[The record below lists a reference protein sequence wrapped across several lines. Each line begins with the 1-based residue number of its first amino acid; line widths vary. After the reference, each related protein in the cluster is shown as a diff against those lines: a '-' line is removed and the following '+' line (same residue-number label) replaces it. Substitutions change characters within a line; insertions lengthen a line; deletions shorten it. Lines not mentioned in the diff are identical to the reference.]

1 MSEEFFYHLSS
12 PPGEGG
18 FAVFELYGPGAGPA
32 LCAGLGGKELPG
44 EGRTRLGILFDE
56 NREKLD
62 EVVVGRQPA
71 SSMWCGLDAFT
82 LSVHGGAWLQE
93 RISGLLDSLGG
104 TGLKLRDVLE
114 LALRQEALDAIEA
127 CAFECLVDSRTERA
141 AGFFSRQHAGE
152 LSEIISR
159 CIELAG
165 RADAPSHGEL
175 EQILRDL
182 VEAAPRALRLAKPV
196 KLLIAGRAN
205 TGKSTLFNRF
215 METERAAVSS
225 QAGTTRDFI
234 RGTAAVFDY
243 PVDLVDSVGLR
254 RNPEDPVEEEALGWL
269 AQEEADGC
277 LYLLEPPWKL
287 EEEDRSFLQGRP
299 GGEVLVIG
307 NKLDKAAG
315 VSPGDADLL
324 LCALQGDGFEK
335 LQGAIA
341 ARWLGCVQGLS
352 VSDDPCPPAPF
363 TRFQLEMLQ
372 QALSALGKTPATP
385 LLDEVKSC
393 LIICLQS
400 SWPQKCEPASS

>member
-1 MSEEFFYHLSS
+1 MKEEFFYHLAS

-18 FAVFELYGPGAGPA
+18 LAVFELYGPGAGPA
-32 LCAGLGGKELPG
+32 IRTGLGGKELPG
-44 EGRTRLGILFDE
+44 EGRTRLGVLFDE
-56 NREKLD
+56 NSEKLD

-71 SSMWCGLDAFT
+71 SSMWCGLDVFT
-82 LSVHGGAWLQE
+82 LSIHGGSWLQE
-93 RISGLLDSLGG
+93 RTAGLLDSLGG
-104 TGLKLRDVLE
+104 VGLKLREVLE
-114 LALRQEALDAIEA
+114 LAVREEALDAIRA

-141 AGFFSRQHAGE
+141 AGFFSRQHSGE

-165 RADAPSHGEL
+165 RDDGSSHSEL
-175 EQILRDL
+175 ERTLRAL
-182 VEAAPRALRLAKPV
+182 LEAAPRALRLAKPL

-215 METERAAVSS
+215 MESERVAVSS

-243 PVDLVDSVGLR
+243 PVDLADSVGLR
-254 RNPEDPVEEEALGWL
+254 RRPEDPVEEEALDWL
-269 AQEEADGC
+269 AQEAADGC

-299 GGEVLVIG
+299 EEAVLVVG

-315 VSPGDADLL
+315 RSSGDADLL
-324 LCALQGDGFEK
+324 ICALHGDGFEK
-335 LQGAIA
+335 LQETIA
-341 ARWLGCVQGLS
+341 GRWLGGVQGLS
-352 VSDDPCPPAPF
+352 MSEDPGPSAPF
-363 TRFQLEMLQ
+363 TPLQAEILE
-372 QALSALGKTPATP
+372 QALSALVKTPSTP

-393 LIICLQS
+393 LIICLKS
-400 SWPQKCEPASS
+400 SWPQKCAPAS

>member
-1 MSEEFFYHLSS
+1 
-12 PPGEGG
+12 
-18 FAVFELYGPGAGPA
+18 
-32 LCAGLGGKELPG
+32 GL
-44 EGRTRLGILFDE
+44 
-56 NREKLD
+56 
-62 EVVVGRQPA
+62 Q
-71 SSMWCGLDAFT
+71 
-82 LSVHGGAWLQE
+82 
-93 RISGLLDSLGG
+93 
-104 TGLKLRDVLE
+104 LRDVLE
-114 LALRQEALDAIEA
+114 LALQQGTLDAIKA
-127 CAFECLVDSRTERA
+127 CAFEFLVDSRTERA

-152 LSEIISR
+152 LSEIICR

-175 EQILRDL
+175 EGVLRAL
-182 VEAAPRALRLAKPV
+182 VEKAPRALRLARPV

-234 RGTAAVFDY
+234 RGAAAVFDY
-243 PVDLVDSVGLR
+243 PIDLADSVGLR
-254 RNPEDPVEEEALGWL
+254 RQPEDPVEEEALDWL
-269 AQEEADGC
+269 AREETDGC

-315 VSPGDADLL
+315 VPPGDTDLL

-335 LQGAIA
+335 LQEAIA
-341 ARWLGCVQGLS
+341 ERWLGGVEGLS
-352 VSDDPCPPAPF
+352 VGEDRCPAAPF
-363 TRFQLEMLQ
+363 TPFQLEMLQ
-372 QALSALGKTPATP
+372 QALSALVKTPSTP

-393 LIICLQS
+393 LIICLKS